1 MRYSPYQ
8 EYVRPRLSESE
19 KIPLGWE
26 TRRLKYAASY
36 NDETLP
42 ETTEPDLEIAYVDIS
57 SVDLINGI
65 TAIEKFTFENAPS
78 RARRKVK
85 AGDTIISTVRTYL
98 KAIASVDDPP
108 ANMIVSTGFAVIR
121 PLSFI
126 NSRFLGYA
134 LQSIGFI
141 DSVVA
146 NSTGVSYPAINP
158 SSLVSIAVSYP
169 EDAEEQKQIADFLD
183 HKTAQIDALIAK
195 KWSLIERL
203 KEQRIA
209 VITQAV
215 NKGLDSSAPMRD
227 SGLDWLGEVPESWDV
242 LQIGRMITLQRG
254 VDITKDEQEEGDVP
268 VVSSGGIASYHSIP
282 LMKGPGVIVGRKGT
296 AGSVHYITSDYWPHD
311 TTLYVKDFW
320 GNHPRFVYYKLLSM
334 NLASFDTGTAN
345 PTVNRNRVHP
355 EMVSWPP
362 VTEQPGI
369 VSFLDRVTKGID
381 LMIGKVTAAI
391 NLLTEYRTA
400 LITAAT
406 TGKIDVR
413 NVRLG

>member
-1 MRYSPYQ
+1 
-8 EYVRPRLSESE
+8 LSESE